1 MRKNY
6 SIIPFLI
13 ILIISV
19 SPAYGEETEGGKGN
33 NLYEELAKQAE
44 RINAVKNP
52 DKVISLLEPYKND
65 PKNKSSLFFN
75 NLALAYKVKENYDDS
90 IKNYKIAIELEP
102 MNPAINH
109 NYGTTLYHV
118 GKPEEALEYLLKS
131 KELGSDNKRTDE
143 WIEGISKQLGISIK
157 EMQRNR
163 K

>member
-33 NLYEELAKQAE
+33 NLYEELARQAE
-44 RINAVKNP
+44 KINALENP

-65 PKNKSSLFFN
+65 PENKNSPFFN
-75 NLALAYKVKENYDDS
+75 NLALAYKVKKYYDKS
-90 IKNYKIAIELEP
+90 IKIYKIAIELDP
-102 MNPAINH
+102 KNPAINH
-109 NYGTTLYHV
+109 NYGTILYHV
-118 GKPEEALEYLLKS
+118 GKPEEALKYLLKS

-143 WIEGISKQLGISIK
+143 WIEGISKQLGLPVK
-157 EMQRNR
+157 DW
-163 K
+163 

>member
-6 SIIPFLI
+6 SISPFLI
-13 ILIISV
+13 LLLIAIN
-19 SPAYGEETEGGKGN
+19 PAYGEETDGDKSN
-33 NLYEELAKQAE
+33 DLYEELARQAE

-75 NLALAYKVKENYDDS
+75 NLALAYKVKKNYDES
-90 IKNYKIAIELEP
+90 IKIYKIAIELEP

-109 NYGTTLYHV
+109 NYGTILFHV
-118 GKPEEALEYLLKS
+118 GKPEEALKYLLKS

-143 WIEGISKQLGISIK
+143 WIEGISKQLGIPLK
-157 EMQRNR
+157 EE
-163 K
+163 

>member
-1 MRKNY
+1 MSKNY

-13 ILIISV
+13 LLFIAINL
-19 SPAYGEETEGGKGN
+19 AYGEETDGDKSN
-33 NLYEELAKQAE
+33 DLYEALAKQAE

-75 NLALAYKVKENYDDS
+75 NLALAYKVKKNYDES
-90 IKNYKIAIELEP
+90 IKIYKIAIELEP

-143 WIEGISKQLGISIK
+143 WIEGISKQLGIPVK
-157 EMQRNR
+157 EE
-163 K
+163 